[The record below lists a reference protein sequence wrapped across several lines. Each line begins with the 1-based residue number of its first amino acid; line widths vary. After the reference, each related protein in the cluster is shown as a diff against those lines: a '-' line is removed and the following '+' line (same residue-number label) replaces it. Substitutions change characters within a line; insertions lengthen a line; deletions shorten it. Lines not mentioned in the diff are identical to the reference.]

1 MNTKT
6 HYVYVYCDPRKKGIF
21 TYDGVDYIFNY
32 EPFYVGEGKGYRYKR
47 HITNYEIEWNYNT
60 IKNGKIKSILN
71 EGYDLSKYII
81 FYKDGLDKEES
92 LNLEKFLIE
101 KMGRINK
108 ETGILA
114 NLTDGGD
121 GWSGAISPFKG
132 KTYEEIHGLEKSN
145 DLKEKR
151 RKALIGNNYGS
162 LQKGKKLSEVTKKKI
177 SDVRKKEVKQLDKKF
192 NLIKVWKSP
201 VDAANELKIN
211 VGLIHNVLGKTMR
224 NISAGGFYWEYT
236 NEENIKYNKLKN
248 K

>member
-6 HYVYVYCDPRKKGIF
+6 HYVYIYCDPRKKGIF
-21 TYDGVDYIFNY
+21 TYDGIDYVFNY
-32 EPFYVGEGKGYRYKR
+32 EPFYVGEGSGYRYKR
-47 HITNYEIEWNYNT
+47 HISNYEIEWNYNK

-71 EGYDLSKYII
+71 EGYDLTKYIV
-81 FYKDGLDKEES
+81 FYKDGLTKSEALQIEI
-92 LNLEKFLIE
+92 FLIE
-101 KMGRINK
+101 KMGRLNK
-108 ETGILA
+108 KTGILS

-132 KTYEEIHGLEKSN
+132 KTYDEIHGLEKSIE
-145 DLKEKR
+145 LKEKR
-151 RKALIGNNYGS
+151 RKALIGNNYAS
-162 LQKGKKLSEVTKKKI
+162 SQKGKKLSEEHKKKI
-177 SDVRKKEVKQLDKKF
+177 SDFRKKEVKQLDKNF

-201 VDAANELKIN
+201 VDAANELEIN

-236 NEENIKYNKLKN
+236 NEDNIKYNKLKN